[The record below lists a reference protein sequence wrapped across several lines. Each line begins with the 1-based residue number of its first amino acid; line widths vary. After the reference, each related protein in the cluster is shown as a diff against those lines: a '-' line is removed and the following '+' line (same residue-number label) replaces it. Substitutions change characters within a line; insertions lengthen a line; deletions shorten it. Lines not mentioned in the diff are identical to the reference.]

1 MGEFFRDHGMHAL
14 IIYDDLSKQS
24 VAYRQMSLLLR
35 RPPGRE
41 AFPGDVFHLYFRLSE
56 RAAKRSDQTGA
67 GSLTAL
73 PVIETQAGDVFAHI
87 PTNVISIA
95 IQIVS
100 RFWATH
106 KKHVLSRA
114 SVKWGIKL
122 VSCLFWGKAS
132 LILIFILTLELLFA
146 QPAYCEP
153 ATTNMTL
160 CVLKR
165 EINGKGLPRNNEV
178 MRARLAE
185 QQVSDLEAGLPGGNL
200 VADTDV
206 RAFMLDHIQSL
217 KALLQGF
224 AKKGDLPDPDL
235 LSEIVGFLEPTSLD
249 SILTTLIVRLRL
261 VRGEENS
268 GALSNI
274 LAVAERVRPPDLELN
289 SEEKRD
295 LSRLLARVKLFSN
308 TFLALVRRGVTDR
321 EQILSGL
328 NLLNSPSASIE
339 ERTRAMFQ
347 LLINL
352 RPDQANRFFPYP
364 AASQAVFSEKLSQQS
379 WNLLL
384 QYIELM
390 KKLPMTPNVLFRE
403 IDITNPTR
411 VAEYLQSVW

>member
-1 MGEFFRDHGMHAL
+1 MIGLSGVIWVCILYLL
-14 IIYDDLSKQS
+14 ITRYGGDDDIDGTGTGGSGISPSKGNMPT
-24 VAYRQMSLLLR
+24 RNLRSL
-35 RPPGRE
+35 
-41 AFPGDVFHLYFRLSE
+41 
-56 RAAKRSDQTGA
+56 QTPCCHYLVTKSYA
-67 GSLTAL
+67 SMT
-73 PVIETQAGDVFAHI
+73 IT
-87 PTNVISIA
+87 
-95 IQIVS
+95 IQTVS

-114 SVKWGIKL
+114 SVRWGIKL

-132 LILIFILTLELLFA
+132 LIILFILTLELLFA

-200 VADTDV
+200 VADADV

-268 GALSNI
+268 GAISDI
-274 LAVAERVRPPDLELN
+274 LAVAERVRPLRAEFGRKAG
-289 SEEKRD
+289 SI
-295 LSRLLARVKLFSN
+295 SI
-308 TFLALVRRGVTDR
+308 TDR
-321 EQILSGL
+321 GQITLEHISSPSEARSYGQGTNIVWVESAEFPERFHRRTNSGDVSASEKPPPRPGQQDLPLSSSLSGCFL
-328 NLLNSPSASIE
+328 
-339 ERTRAMFQ
+339 
-347 LLINL
+347 
-352 RPDQANRFFPYP
+352 
-364 AASQAVFSEKLSQQS
+364 
-379 WNLLL
+379 
-384 QYIELM
+384 
-390 KKLPMTPNVLFRE
+390 
-403 IDITNPTR
+403 
-411 VAEYLQSVW
+411 